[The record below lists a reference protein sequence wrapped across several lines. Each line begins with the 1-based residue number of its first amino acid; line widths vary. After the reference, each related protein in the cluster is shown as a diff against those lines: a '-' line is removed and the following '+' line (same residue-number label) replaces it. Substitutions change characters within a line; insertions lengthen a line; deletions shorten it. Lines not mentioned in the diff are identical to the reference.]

1 MKVVCI
7 SKSTSL
13 QYELTYGK
21 VYQCVSVPNFTQ
33 DGYFI
38 VCDRGS
44 ISYHK
49 KRNFITLEEWREN
62 QLNNLLSI

>member
-13 QYELTYGK
+13 QYGK

-62 QLNNLLSI
+62 QLNLLSI